1 MVLSDLSLP
10 RRNLQSQNCCNGGRM
25 QDGCAQNSKLRSA
38 RNRKRSKRRAI
49 YCPLHNCYIDSVSQK
64 YSLYADKVGQL
75 RQRGIGQHTALL
87 LIKTHTAIPLQG
99 EWLEAFW
106 CDQCQR
112 TEWYYVKKTNRSYE
126 LNVAPAELWQQV
138 QGVTHPGGNPSVS
151 EFTLKS
157 SRMVG
162 HQGMKQYQFVG
173 R

>member
-10 RRNLQSQNCCNGGRM
+10 HRNLQSQNCCNGGRM

-64 YSLYADKVGQL
+64 HSLYADKVGQL
-75 RQRGIGQHTALL
+75 QQRGIGQHTALL
-87 LIKTHTAIPLQG
+87 LIKTHTTIPLQG

-112 TEWYYVKKTNRSYE
+112 TDWYHVRRLCNSYE
-126 LNVAPAELWQQV
+126 LTAAPPELWQQA
-138 QGVTHPGGNPSVS
+138 QGVIHPQGNPSVGD
-151 EFTLKS
+151 FTRAV
-157 SRMVG
+157 SRMTSHHGVR
-162 HQGMKQYQFVG
+162 QFNFLK
-173 R
+173 